1 MAKLISWNIDSI
13 NAALTSTSDRALL
26 SQAVLKKLGSY
37 DADVIAIQE
46 TKLPAEGPS
55 EKHLE
60 LLTQYFLGYKIEWLS
75 SVPPAKKGYAGTM
88 ILYKEG
94 LQAKR
99 EAVRLGAPDTMDDEG
114 RLLTLEFENFY
125 FVNVYTPNS
134 GDGLRRLAERQKW
147 DALYADYLAELD
159 SKKPVIA
166 CGDFNVAHKEID
178 LANPDSNHF
187 SAGFTD
193 EEREGFTKLLA
204 RGFTDS
210 FRYINGDVKDIY
222 SWWGQRIKTSK
233 INNSGWRIDY
243 FLVSDRIKE
252 KITKSEM
259 IDSGPRQD
267 HTPILMEIDL
277 KL

>member
-1 MAKLISWNIDSI
+1 MAQLISWNIDSI

-26 SQAVLKKLGSY
+26 SQKVLKDLGSY
-37 DADVIAIQE
+37 KADIIAIQE

-60 LLTQYFLGYKIEWLS
+60 LLAQYFPGYKIEWIS

-88 ILYKEG
+88 IVYKEG
-94 LQAKR
+94 LKAKKQAVK
-99 EAVRLGAPDTMDDEG
+99 LGAPDTMDDEG

-134 GDGLRRLAERQKW
+134 GDGLRRLTERQQW
-147 DALYADYLAELD
+147 DTLYADYLSSLD
-159 SKKPVIA
+159 KKKPVIA

-193 EEREGFTKLLA
+193 EERQGFSKLLE
-204 RGFTDS
+204 RGFVDS
-210 FRYINGDVKDIY
+210 FRFIHGDVKDTY

-243 FLVSDRIKE
+243 FLVSDRIKNQI
-252 KITKSEM
+252 KKSEM

-267 HTPILMEIDL
+267 HTPILLEIDIAL
-277 KL
+277 